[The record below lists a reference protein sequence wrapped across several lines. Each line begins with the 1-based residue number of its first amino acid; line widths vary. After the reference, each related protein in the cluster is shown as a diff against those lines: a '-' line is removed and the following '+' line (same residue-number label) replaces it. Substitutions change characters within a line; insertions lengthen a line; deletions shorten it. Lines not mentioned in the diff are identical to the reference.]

1 MKGRRDGVP
10 FFLCAEGFHVRVAL
24 VEWGPGQ
31 DLEMMVEVWNTAAL
45 LEAVLEALLE
55 DPQAMTKA
63 MGLFRPTR

>member
-1 MKGRRDGVP
+1 MRI
-10 FFLCAEGFHVRVAL
+10 ASA
-24 VEWGPGQ
+24 EWGPGQ
-31 DLEMMVEVWNTAAL
+31 DPELMVEVWNTAAL

>member
-1 MKGRRDGVP
+1 M
-10 FFLCAEGFHVRVAL
+10 RVAL

-55 DPQAMTKA
+55 DPQATA
-63 MGLFRPTR
+63 ALLLEFAQAAARSH